1 MKDTSILGHP
11 SLVPRSGGCP
21 CPAAQLCRA
30 GGQQATLAS
39 ASGQGRE
46 CGSRG
51 SAWLSSGVHPACTPA
66 APAQNPNRAPT
77 SPPIPG
83 EDRIVSGSELGC
95 HTAGDDEHN
104 QGLNCRDQG
113 RKNRTQP
120 NPVRSTP
127 PAPGTTTPTRPPGS
141 LEEGPALQG
150 CLPGRTPRPLHR
162 TAPHSLEQLQCDGAA
177 GLCFHAL
184 PPELELR
191 IDGAMKQEV
200 LVEALRVERTDR
212 GVVADLLGY
221 ESEP

>member
-1 MKDTSILGHP
+1 MKDTSVLGHP

-51 SAWLSSGVHPACTPA
+51 SAWLCPGVHPACTPA

-127 PAPGTTTPTRPPGS
+127 LPQEPPPQRGLQAPWRRVLHCKAACLAEHHGPCTAQLPTHLSSSSVMVPRGS
-141 LEEGPALQG
+141 ASTLFPQNLSFG
-150 CLPGRTPRPLHR
+150 
-162 TAPHSLEQLQCDGAA
+162 
-177 GLCFHAL
+177 
-184 PPELELR
+184 
-191 IDGAMKQEV
+191 
-200 LVEALRVERTDR
+200 
-212 GVVADLLGY
+212 
-221 ESEP
+221 